1 MFVITDKPIKYLT
14 TNICDKM
21 ISYNLQGINI
31 INKKQ
36 LIQTIRSTYSEE
48 NKAKRYQSFL
58 LKYDEQLTPLFKLVA
73 FESRKITDSYN
84 LTFIVK
90 RHSRTILPY
99 KKEIKK
105 INKELTSLGFEEKEL
120 TERVL
125 MNIDFA
131 RANVANY
138 IHSQAILEGIPTTF
152 PKTKAILDNEIVSE
166 MRTSD
171 ILKIVDLKRA
181 WEFILDK
188 DVIASK
194 TNYYLLCHIASIVNE
209 NSLINGGKIRSI
221 PVTITG
227 ASYIPPI
234 PIEIDVKEAIEKIV
248 HREDDA
254 IDIAIDLCLYCM
266 KTQIFIDGN
275 KRSSVIFANH
285 YLVSQGGGLLI
296 ISEERVPKFA
306 KLLVAYYDGKD
317 QGEIKQFMK
326 EECWYKF

>member
-1 MFVITDKPIKYLT
+1 MKSTPKEKEVYMEIQYGKIQKLLRERSNLKAKLKLIPYDGSIEIKTRGENKYIYLRKKVEGKNT
-14 TNICDKM
+14 S
-21 ISYNLQGINI
+21 SYIDL
-31 INKKQ
+31 
-36 LIQTIRSTYSEE
+36 YSERLY
-48 NKAKRYQSFL
+48 NNISL
-58 LKYDEQLTPLFKLVA
+58 LLE
-73 FESRKITDSYN
+73 ESKE
-84 LTFIVK
+84 
-90 RHSRTILPY
+90 Y
-99 KKEIKK
+99 KKKLRK
-105 INKELTSLGFEEKEL
+105 VNKELTTLGFEEKEL

-181 WEFILDK
+181 WEFVLDK

-275 KRSSVIFANH
+275 KRTSVIFANH

-296 ISEERVPKFA
+296 ISEERVSKFA

>member
-1 MFVITDKPIKYLT
+1 
-14 TNICDKM
+14 
-21 ISYNLQGINI
+21 
-31 INKKQ
+31 
-36 LIQTIRSTYSEE
+36 
-48 NKAKRYQSFL
+48 
-58 LKYDEQLTPLFKLVA
+58 
-73 FESRKITDSYN
+73 
-84 LTFIVK
+84 
-90 RHSRTILPY
+90 
-99 KKEIKK
+99 
-105 INKELTSLGFEEKEL
+105 
-120 TERVL
+120 

-275 KRSSVIFANH
+275 KDVGDIRKPLLSFSRWRIID
-285 YLVSQGGGLLI
+285 YLRR
-296 ISEERVPKFA
+296 RVPNLA
-306 KLLVAYYDGKD
+306 KLLVACYDGKD
-317 QGEIKQFMK
+317 QV
-326 EECWYKF
+326 